1 MSGWNNVLR
10 LLLENLF
17 RSDYGTLR
25 SIRALIRTWVTSGA
39 DYKLGLLSDCLPP
52 YQLTRTVDLTSTVSS
67 ISSMSRKSF
76 KKQIMFFVI
85 IAYVTCNEFSTRVD
99 LRATR
104 TESIYMIP
112 RTVDE
117 QTTISRDRFDT
128 IWSHPMFGGAPHD
141 L

>member
-1 MSGWNNVLR
+1 MSGWNSVLQ

-17 RSDYGTLR
+17 RSEYGTLR

-39 DYKLGLLSDCLPP
+39 DYKLELLSDCLPP
-52 YQLTRTVDLTSTVSS
+52 YQLTRILELTCTVSS

-76 KKQIMFFVI
+76 KKQIMFFVT
-85 IAYVTCNEFSTRVD
+85 IAYVPCNEFSTRVD

-104 TESIYMIP
+104 TESNYMIP
-112 RTVDE
+112 PTFGE
-117 QTTISRDRFDT
+117 QTSISRDRFGT
-128 IWSHPMFGGAPHD
+128 IWSHPMFGEAPHD